1 MNQTSG
7 RFIKFSYKIEM
18 VKLKKLF
25 VGGIPWEST
34 EDTLRAYFQG
44 AGTVETSTI
53 ITDRL
58 NGRSKG
64 YGFIEMSTL
73 EEAERAIEMFN
84 GKEFEGRQLTVN
96 EAQPPRPR
104 EEREPRRDF

>member
-1 MNQTSG
+1 
-7 RFIKFSYKIEM
+7 M
-18 VKLKKLF
+18 VTLKKLF

-34 EDTLRAYFQG
+34 EDTLRTYFSG
-44 AGTVETSTI
+44 AGNVESATI
-53 ITDRL
+53 ISDRL

-64 YGFIEMSTL
+64 YGFVEMSTL

-84 GKEFEGRQLTVN
+84 GKDFEGRRLTVN

-104 EEREPRRDF
+104 EDRGPRRDF